1 MGKIRYLCGKKK
13 CCIQIDDIMENFIF
27 QNPTKLIFG
36 KGMIAQLA
44 KEVPAG
50 KRVLVTFGG
59 GSVRKNGVYEQV
71 KEALKGFDVVEFW
84 GIESNPKIE
93 TLREAIKLGK
103 EQKVDFLLAVGGG
116 SVIDGT
122 KLIAAGI
129 LYDGDAWELV
139 LQGGCKH
146 ALPLAAVLTIPATG
160 SEMNN
165 GAVISCKATE
175 EKFPFYSNNPVFSIL
190 DPTVTFT
197 LPKWQ
202 VACGIADT
210 FVHVMEQYMTTPGQS
225 RLMDRWAEGIIHS
238 LIEIA
243 PDIIKNQHD
252 YDRMADFMLCAT
264 MGLNHFIGMGVCE
277 DWATHMI
284 GHELTALH
292 GLTHGATLAI
302 VMPGLW
308 RTLKAEKMAKLVQ
321 FGERIWGITEGDDNA
336 RADLAIEKTE
346 AFFRSLGLPTRL
358 GEAGIGED
366 TILEI
371 ERRFNA
377 RKVAFGENQNVTGT
391 VARQIL
397 ENCK

>member
-1 MGKIRYLCGKKK
+1 
-13 CCIQIDDIMENFIF
+13 MENFIF

-44 KEVPAG
+44 KEIPAG
-50 KRVLVTFGG
+50 KRVMVTFGG
-59 GSVRKNGVYEQV
+59 GSVKKNGVYDQV
-71 KEALKGFDVVEFW
+71 KEALKAFEVVEFW
-84 GIESNPKIE
+84 GIESNPKVE

-103 EQKVDFLLAVGGG
+103 EKQVDFLLAVGGG

-122 KLIAAGI
+122 KLIAAGL
-129 LYDGDAWELV
+129 LYDGDAWDLV
-139 LQGGCKH
+139 LKGVSKH
-146 ALPLAAVLTIPATG
+146 AVPLATVLTLPATG

-165 GAVISCKATE
+165 GAVISRKETA
-175 EKFPFYSNNPVFSIL
+175 EKFAFYSFNPVFSIL

-210 FVHVMEQYMTTPGQS
+210 FVHVMEQYMTRPGQS
-225 RLMDRWAEGIIHS
+225 RLMDRWAEGVIQS
-238 LIEIA
+238 LVEIA
-243 PDIIKNQHD
+243 PSIMENQED
-252 YDRMADFMLCAT
+252 YDKMADFMLCAT
-264 MGLNHFIGMGVCE
+264 MGLNHFIAMGVCE

-302 VMPGLW
+302 VLPGLW
-308 RTLKAEKMAKLVQ
+308 CTLKQKKMAKLVQ
-321 FGERIWGITEGDDNA
+321 LGERVWGIQDGSDEE
-336 RADLAIEKTE
+336 RADRTIEKTE

-358 GEAGIGED
+358 GDVQIGDD
-366 TILEI
+366 TIIEI
-371 ERRFNA
+371 ERRFIE
-377 RKVAFGENQNVTGT
+377 RKVGFGEDGDVTAEI
-391 VARQIL
+391 ARRIL

>member
-1 MGKIRYLCGKKK
+1 
-13 CCIQIDDIMENFIF
+13 MENFIF

-44 KEVPAG
+44 KEIPAG
-50 KRVLVTFGG
+50 KRVMVTFGG
-59 GSVRKNGVYEQV
+59 GSVKKNGVYDQV
-71 KEALKGFDVVEFW
+71 KDALKAFEVVEFW
-84 GIESNPKIE
+84 GIESNPKVE

-103 EQKVDFLLAVGGG
+103 EKQVDFLLAVGGG

-122 KLIAAGI
+122 KLIAAGL
-129 LYDGDAWELV
+129 LYDGDAWDLV
-139 LQGGCKH
+139 LKGVSKH
-146 ALPLAAVLTIPATG
+146 AVPLATVLTLPATG

-165 GAVISCKATE
+165 GAVISRKETA
-175 EKFPFYSNNPVFSIL
+175 EKFAFYSFNPVFSIL

-210 FVHVMEQYMTTPGQS
+210 FVHVMEQYMTRPGQS
-225 RLMDRWAEGIIHS
+225 RLMDRWAEGVIQS
-238 LIEIA
+238 LVEIA
-243 PDIIKNQHD
+243 PSIMENQED
-252 YDRMADFMLCAT
+252 YDKMADFMLCAT
-264 MGLNHFIGMGVCE
+264 MGLNHFIAMGVCE

-302 VMPGLW
+302 VLPGLW
-308 RTLKAEKMAKLVQ
+308 RTLKQKKMAKLVQ
-321 FGERIWGITEGDDNA
+321 LGERVWGIQDGSDEE
-336 RADLAIEKTE
+336 RADRTIEKTE

-358 GEAGIGED
+358 GDAQIGDD
-366 TILEI
+366 TIIEI
-371 ERRFNA
+371 ERRFIE
-377 RKVAFGENQNVTGT
+377 RKVGFGEDGDVTAEI
-391 VARQIL
+391 ARRIL